1 MTNPTQAQMQQTT
14 EIAAQTLSA
23 EMNISVLEVLT
34 NHQDILFHMVCAFAA
49 QAAAMLHP
57 NRTRNLKE
65 CS

>member
-14 EIAAQTLSA
+14 EIAAHTLSA

-49 QAAAMLHP
+49 QAAA
-57 NRTRNLKE
+57 
-65 CS
+65 